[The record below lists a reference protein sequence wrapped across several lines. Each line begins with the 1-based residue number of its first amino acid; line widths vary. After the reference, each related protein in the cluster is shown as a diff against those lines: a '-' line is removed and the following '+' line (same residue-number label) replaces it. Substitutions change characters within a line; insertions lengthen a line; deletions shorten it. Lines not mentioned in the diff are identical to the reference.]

1 MIIMSVDYGDKR
13 TGVAFCDPGGTLAS
27 PYCVVTESYL
37 PKLVDKLSVIAAQK
51 GADKI
56 VVGMPVNMDGSRGFR
71 CDECLEL
78 GRLLGEKTGLEIAYE
93 DERLTTVIAHDVL
106 SANNVRGKKRKQSVD
121 AVAAVLILQSY
132 LDKNKK

>member
-27 PYCVVTESYL
+27 PHCVVTESYL

-51 GADKI
+51 GAEKI

-132 LDKNKK
+132 LDKYKK

>member
-13 TGVAFCDPGGTLAS
+13 TGVAFCDPSGTLAS
-27 PYCVVTESYL
+27 PHCVVTESYL

-51 GADKI
+51 SAEKI

-93 DERLTTVIAHDVL
+93 DERLTTVIAYDVL

>member
-13 TGVAFCDPGGTLAS
+13 TGVAFCDPGGILAS
-27 PYCVVTESYL
+27 PHCVVTESYL

-51 GADKI
+51 GAEKI

-78 GRLLGEKTGLEIAYE
+78 GSLLGEKTGLEIAYE
-93 DERLTTVIAHDVL
+93 DERLTTVMAHDVL